1 MRVTMRLPDLF
12 DFKALFIDI
21 DGTAVNSEAIIRE
34 VIHEISLP
42 AGYDVKPKDWDTL
55 AGLGDIGVWTQIVKW
70 CPEFAETFPTGEDF
84 ENARLERY
92 VERIGEVQ
100 PYKPVQ
106 DLVNMFI
113 QNGKDVC
120 AVTNS
125 PPRIANPHLI
135 KTGYPHKTMGLFT
148 QDHAYAV
155 NLPTKPEPH
164 LYDMAYHA
172 TGAARLSRG
181 VGDVFNKINCLVL
194 EDSPTGVKA
203 GLKAGM
209 TVIQFTDM
217 CGEMDPDEVRELE
230 EAHGGKYIPMTFA
243 DLENI
248 LKSTS
253 APAND
258 IERAP
263 TAQVV

>member
-1 MRVTMRLPDLF
+1 MRFNDLSAF
-12 DFKALFIDI
+12 EALFIDI
-21 DGTAVNSEAIIRE
+21 DGTAVDSEAIIRE

-42 AGYDVKPKDWDTL
+42 AGYDVKTEDWDTL
-55 AGLGDIGVWTQIVKW
+55 AGLGDIGVWAKIVEW
-70 CPEFAETFPTGEDF
+70 HSEFAETFPTGEDF

-106 DLVNMFI
+106 DLVSMFI

-135 KTGYPHKTMGLFT
+135 RTGYPHQQMGLFT
-148 QDHAYAV
+148 QDHAYDV
-155 NLPTKPEPH
+155 GLPTKPEPH
-164 LYDMAYHA
+164 LYNMAFHA
-172 TGAARLSRG
+172 TGTARLQRG
-181 VGDVFNKINCLVL
+181 IGDEFNKISCLVL

-209 TVIQFTDM
+209 TVIHLIDM
-217 CGEMDPDEVRELE
+217 CGEMDTNDVRELE
-230 EAHGGKYIPMTFA
+230 SAHGGKYIPMTFA

-248 LKSTS
+248 LKGTPE
-253 APAND
+253 PAND
-258 IERAP
+258 RVSNAP
-263 TAQVV
+263 TLQTG

>member
-1 MRVTMRLPDLF
+1 MQPQ
-12 DFKALFIDI
+12 
-21 DGTAVNSEAIIRE
+21 
-34 VIHEISLP
+34 
-42 AGYDVKPKDWDTL
+42 DWDTL
-55 AGLGDIGVWTQIVKW
+55 AGLGDIGVWAKIVEW
-70 CPEFAETFPTGEDF
+70 HPEFAETFPTGEDF

-92 VERIGEVQ
+92 VERIEEVQ

-106 DLVNMFI
+106 DLVGMFI

-125 PPRIANPHLI
+125 PPRIASPHLI
-135 KTGYPHKTMGLFT
+135 KTGYPHETMSLFT

-172 TGAARLSRG
+172 TGTARLSRG
-181 VGDVFNKINCLVL
+181 VGDIFNKINCLVL

-209 TVIQFTDM
+209 TVIQFTNM
-217 CGEMDPDEVRELE
+217 CGKMDSDEVRHLE
-230 EAHGGKYIPMTFA
+230 EEHVGKYIPMTFS

-248 LKSTS
+248 LKSKCV
-253 APAND
+253 PAND
-258 IERAP
+258 VREEP
-263 TAQVV
+263 TARVG